1 MRRRSEPP
9 DAAPQKVAQMP
20 VRAQLT
26 AECRAMA
33 SYALASGLR
42 VPAAALQILAE
53 AEESNADGSPPARL
67 DSQGWRRLV
76 QAHDQLAQVVS
87 PATPRTLLLIDQDA
101 ADGKLQM
108 LGAVPLV
115 RRMLAVSVVLLAV
128 FLLTALSPRVSQAS
142 GDIFSESGFDLLVN
156 ELFLLS
162 AAGIGAAFAALFTA
176 NHYIAEGTYDPK
188 YEASYWVRF
197 VLGLIAGIVLASLI
211 PITSGTEGGQS
222 FTRPFLALLG
232 GFSAAV
238 VFRILQRVVS
248 TLESLVQ
255 GERTEVDAARKRVAA
270 SEAAQQRTQDQLRL
284 GAALVRLRAQIA
296 AGVAPEQLAA
306 SLTDLLD
313 DMLPVELADADALPP
328 APEPRSDDARPSPG

>member
-1 MRRRSEPP
+1 M
-9 DAAPQKVAQMP
+9 AA
-20 VRAQLT
+20 
-26 AECRAMA
+26 
-33 SYALASGLR
+33 YALASGLR
-42 VPAAALQILAE
+42 VPAAALQTLAD
-53 AEESNADGSPPARL
+53 AEQRDGDGTSPAHL
-67 DSQGWRRLV
+67 DAQGWRRLV

-87 PATPRTLLLIDQDA
+87 PATPRTLLLLNQDA

-115 RRMLAVSVVLLAV
+115 RRMLGVSVVLLAV
-128 FLLTALSPRVSQAS
+128 FLLTALSPRVSTAS
-142 GDIFSESGFDLLVN
+142 GDIFSESGLDLLVN

-176 NHYIAEGTYDPK
+176 NHYIAEGTYDPQ

-211 PITSGTEGGQS
+211 PITSGADGGQS

-238 VFRILQRVVS
+238 VFRILQRIVS

-255 GERTEVDAARKRVAA
+255 GERSEVEAARKRVAA
-270 SEAAQQRTQDQLRL
+270 SEAVQRRTQEQLRV

-296 AGVAPEQLAA
+296 AGLPPEQLIA
-306 SLTDLLD
+306 SVTELID
-313 DMLPVELADADALPP
+313 DMLPVDTSEADPSPPDLPP
-328 APEPRSDDARPSPG
+328 RPDEARPPTG